1 MTNGAAEDWTN
12 SVDRGG
18 LTHVAE
24 MTYALFRS
32 LEDECQ
38 ECLKQLPSK
47 PDHAQKSDII
57 QKLLSID
64 DVLFY
69 WL

>member
-38 ECLKQLPSK
+38 ECFETVTKQARSCTE
-47 PDHAQKSDII
+47 IR
-57 QKLLSID
+57 
-64 DVLFY
+64 Y
-69 WL
+69 YTETTEY